1 MNRKTWLPRI
11 KIMLLVLLCMGAFIL
26 VFARDWYNINVKHAK
41 ESVLNNDLQTM
52 RMAINKYTVDR
63 QHPPQSLQVLVD
75 EQYLRMIPTN
85 PITGKVDWVP
95 HYVNVD
101 LGGEKSLEC
110 IDDVHASP
118 GQTNSNGIRYSDW

>member
-1 MNRKTWLPRI
+1 
-11 KIMLLVLLCMGAFIL
+11 
-26 VFARDWYNINVKHAK
+26 
-41 ESVLNNDLQTM
+41 M

-85 PITGKVDWVP
+85 RITGKVDWVP

-110 IDDVHASP
+110 IDDVDASP
-118 GQTNSNGIRYSDW
+118 GQINSNGIQYSDW

>member
-1 MNRKTWLPRI
+1 
-11 KIMLLVLLCMGAFIL
+11 MLLVLLCMGAFIL

-118 GQTNSNGIRYSDW
+118 GQTNSNGIQYSDW